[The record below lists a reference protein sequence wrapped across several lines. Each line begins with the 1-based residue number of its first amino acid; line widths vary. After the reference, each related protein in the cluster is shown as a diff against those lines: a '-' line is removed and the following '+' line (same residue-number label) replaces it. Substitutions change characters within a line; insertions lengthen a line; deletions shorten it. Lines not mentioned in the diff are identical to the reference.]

1 MESCVKVHSGT
12 VTGVEKNGSLTVK
25 LSQSQ
30 CDGCQL
36 GKLCNVSSGNELI
49 LSVATDEAKDL
60 SVGDKVNVE
69 ELQNLEHTAIWLCL
83 VLPCV
88 VFLTAVSAVSC
99 IFTSLAGCIAG
110 FIVLAIYYGVFYM
123 LKGINKKNRI
133 IFKVKKI
140 K

>member
-83 VLPCV
+83 VLPCA
-88 VFLTAVSAVSC
+88 VFLTAVIAVSC
-99 IFTSLAGCIAG
+99 IFTLSPTERSFASSVATLKISSLPDDTLHN
-110 FIVLAIYYGVFYM
+110 FP
-123 LKGINKKNRI
+123 N
-133 IFKVKKI
+133 
-140 K
+140 

>member
-1 MESCVKVHSGT
+1 M
-12 VTGVEKNGSLTVK
+12 
-25 LSQSQ
+25 
-30 CDGCQL
+30 

-88 VFLTAVSAVSC
+88 VFLAAVIAVSC